1 MAQVGD
7 EVGQKM
13 LTIVSGG
20 QTGVD
25 RAALDAAIVDGLPYR
40 GWCPKDGWAED
51 CPHPPGVRTRYPGLQ
66 ETPDSSPDQ
75 RTGWNVRDADALMV
89 LADERGIAAS
99 RGTGRALAH
108 AQEWGKPHIVIDL
121 KLADA
126 LKLARDFLH
135 GRTGQ
140 AVCIAGP
147 RESEVRG
154 IYAEAREFLVV
165 LLCDGPT
172 GNDG

>member
-1 MAQVGD
+1 
-7 EVGQKM
+7 M

-25 RAALDAAIVDGLPYR
+25 RAALDAAIAAGLPYR

-99 RGTGRALAH
+99 RGTARALAH
-108 AQEWGKPHIVIDL
+108 AHELGKPHIVIDL
-121 KLADA
+121 EAPDAPARALA
-126 LKLARDFLH
+126 FLR
-135 GRTGQ
+135 GREGK
-140 AVCIAGP
+140 AICVAGP
-147 RESEVRG
+147 RESEAPG
-154 IYAEAREFLVV
+154 IYDKARFL
-165 LLCDGPT
+165 LDALMAC
-172 GNDG
+172 

>member
-1 MAQVGD
+1 MAQGED
-7 EVGQKM
+7 EVGHKM

-25 RAALDAAIVDGLPYR
+25 RAALDAAIAAGLPYR
-40 GWCPKDGWAED
+40 GWCPKGGWAED
-51 CPHPPGVRTRYPGLQ
+51 YPHPPGVRTRYPGLQ

-99 RGTGRALAH
+99 RGTARALAH
-108 AQEWGKPHIVIDL
+108 AHELDKPHIVIDL
-121 KLADA
+121 ERAGA
-126 LKLARDFLH
+126 LKLAQDFLRR
-135 GRTGQ
+135 RTAQ
-140 AVCIAGP
+140 ALCIAGP
-147 RESEVRG
+147 RESESPG

-165 LLCDGPT
+165 LLCDRPT